1 MDNQNN
7 SGKPSGSKGS
17 SRPSG
22 NGRGGYKGS
31 YRGGKASGHGRPGG
45 SGFSKQN
52 GKPGFRD
59 GKRSSG
65 NRTGQGHGK
74 PRSGGFR
81 RDGDRRQPG
90 DAERRP
96 QGQGYRG
103 KGASDRTE
111 GGYKGS
117 YRGGDRNRKP
127 GGKFSGSGKS
137 RGGFKR
143 DGQAEK
149 GFSRDADR
157 GRNPGFQNRERVN
170 GAAEACSGERKS
182 TGFRGFENTHNP
194 AGTKSLGY
202 RAGQGRQNNK
212 AKRFTKATP
221 ARILSLEVLDY
232 VREQGCYL
240 SEAIDKFVTY
250 SDKPAVERSFAR
262 VLATEVVSHKGSLD
276 QLIDSVVDNPQDIQP
291 EVRDALR
298 MSFCE
303 LFYLGKPDHV
313 VADQG
318 VELVRS
324 VAPQASGLAN
334 FALHRAIELKE
345 TFPFGDPDQDVKA
358 AALREGFPVWLA
370 ERLTADLGNQ
380 ESLRFMQRSNNPA
393 PLFFMLN
400 LARVDGPK
408 TLSALVERH
417 VKVVP
422 VSKMVDLPCAI
433 PAFGFAERKAVT
445 DELASRLL
453 SEGSLV
459 ITDVAAQCA
468 AALAMP
474 EQKPER
480 FLEIGAGRGTK
491 TIMLQNVA
499 LSRFGEQVTLDT
511 LDMDPVRTREREK
524 HLADAS
530 IKQDQVFVKDAT
542 NLSSLAEGA
551 YDAVLVDAPCSGIGT
566 LRRHPDIR
574 WRMSEQDVSSLA
586 QVGGKMLVQASHLV
600 KPGGQLTFATCTV
613 LKEEN
618 QDVIDSFLASEAGSC
633 FKMVRTVSSDA
644 LYREK
649 VTGPIYDSHFVCVL
663 KREG

>member
-1 MDNQNN
+1 MDNEN
-7 SGKPSGSKGS
+7 SAGKPRTHKGS

-22 NGRGGYKGS
+22 NGKGGYKGGKPAS
-31 YRGGKASGHGRPGG
+31 QGRGGSR
-45 SGFSKQN
+45 GFSKQG

-59 GKRSSG
+59 GKRAG
-65 NRTGQGHGK
+65 GKRYGQGSGK
-74 PRSGGFR
+74 PRS
-81 RDGDRRQPG
+81 DGYRHDDDRRSSG
-90 DAERRP
+90 NAGRGAEDR
-96 QGQGYRG
+96 GYRS
-103 KGASDRTE
+103 KPASDRTE

-117 YRGGDRNRKP
+117 YRGGDRNRRP
-127 GGKFSGSGKS
+127 SGKFNGHGKP
-137 RGGFKR
+137 RDGFKR
-143 DGQAEK
+143 NRNEGD
-149 GFSRDADR
+149 GFSRK
-157 GRNPGFQNRERVN
+157 GGKPGFKSRSQFN
-170 GAAEACSGERKS
+170 GKSDNGSEQRKS
-182 TGFRGFENTHNP
+182 SGFRGFENTRNP
-194 AGTKSLGY
+194 GGTKSLGY
-202 RAGQGRQNNK
+202 RAGQGKPKGQ

-221 ARILSLEVLDY
+221 ARLLSLEVLTY

-262 VLATEVVSHKGSLD
+262 VLATEVVSRKGSLD
-276 QLIDSVVDNPQDIQP
+276 QLIDSVLDNPQDIQP
-291 EVRDALR
+291 DVRDALR

-313 VADQG
+313 IADQG

-345 TFPFGDPDQDVKA
+345 TFPFGDPSEDVKA
-358 AALREGFPVWLA
+358 AAMQEGFPVWLA
-370 ERLTADLGNQ
+370 ERLSADLGSQ
-380 ESLRFMQRSNNPA
+380 ESLRFMQRSNKPA

-408 TLSALVERH
+408 TLSSLVERH

-445 DELASRLL
+445 DELVSRLL

-499 LSRFGEQVTLDT
+499 LNRFGEQVTLDT
-511 LDMDPVRTREREK
+511 LDMDPQRTREREK
-524 HLADAS
+524 HLEEAA

-542 NLSSLAEGA
+542 NLSSLPADS

-574 WRMSEQDVSSLA
+574 WRMNEHDVSSLA
-586 QVGGKMLVQASHLV
+586 EVGSKMLAQAARLV
-600 KPGGQLTFATCTV
+600 SKGGQLTFATCTV

-618 QDVIDSFLASEAGSC
+618 QNVIDAFLTSDAGKE
-633 FKMVRTVSSDA
+633 FTVERTVCADA

-663 KREG
+663 RRSC

>member
-7 SGKPSGSKGS
+7 AGKSSGNKGASRPSDNGKGGYKGGYRGGKPSGQG
-17 SRPSG
+17 RSG
-22 NGRGGYKGS
+22 GRSFNKQ
-31 YRGGKASGHGRPGG
+31 GGKPS
-45 SGFSKQN
+45 
-52 GKPGFRD
+52 FRD
-59 GKRSSG
+59 GKRGSS
-65 NRTGQGHGK
+65 RPGQGSGK
-74 PRSGGFR
+74 PRNGGFR
-81 RDGDRRQPG
+81 RNDDRRQAG
-90 DAERRP
+90 SEERGP

-117 YRGGDRNRKP
+117 YRGGDRNRRP
-127 GGKFSGSGKS
+127 NGKFSGSGKP

-143 DGQAEK
+143 DGQGGK
-149 GFSRDADR
+149 SYSRGGNR
-157 GRNPGFQNRERVN
+157 GGKPGFQNRERVSN
-170 GAAEACSGERKS
+170 AAEAGSEERKS

-202 RAGQGRQNNK
+202 RAGQGKKNGQ
-212 AKRFTKATP
+212 AMRFTKATP
-221 ARILSLEVLDY
+221 ARILSLEVLSY

-262 VLATEVVSHKGSLD
+262 VLATEVVSRKGSLD

-345 TFPFGDPDQDVKA
+345 TFPFGDPAEDVKA
-358 AALREGFPVWLA
+358 AALQEGFPVWLA
-370 ERLTADLGNQ
+370 QRLANDLGNE
-380 ESLRFMQRSNNPA
+380 ESLRFMQRSNKAA

-408 TLSALVERH
+408 TLSSLVERH

-445 DELASRLL
+445 DELVSRLL
-453 SEGSLV
+453 TEGSLV

-474 EQKPER
+474 EQKPAR

-542 NLSSLAEGA
+542 NLSSLPEGA

-586 QVGGKMLVQASHLV
+586 QVGGKMLAQAARLV

-618 QDVIDSFLASEAGSC
+618 QNVIDAFLTSEAGAS
-633 FKMVRTVSSDA
+633 FKMVQTVSSDA
-644 LYREK
+644 LFREK

-663 KREG
+663 KRAE

>member
-7 SGKPSGSKGS
+7 AGKPSGNKGA

-22 NGRGGYKGS
+22 NGKGGFKGG
-31 YRGGKASGHGRPGG
+31 YRGGKPSGQGRSGG
-45 SGFSKQN
+45 RNFNKQG

-59 GKRSSG
+59 GKRG
-65 NRTGQGHGK
+65 GGRPGQGSGK
-74 PRSGGFR
+74 PRNGGFHR
-81 RDGDRRQPG
+81 NDDKRQAG
-90 DAERRP
+90 SEERRP

-103 KGASDRTE
+103 KDASDRTE

-117 YRGGDRNRKP
+117 YRGGDRNRRP
-127 GGKFSGSGKS
+127 NGKFSGSGKP
-137 RGGFKR
+137 RGGFRR
-143 DGQAEK
+143 DGQGGK
-149 GFSRDADR
+149 GFSRSGGR
-157 GRNPGFQNRERVN
+157 GEKPGFQNRERVSN
-170 GAAEACSGERKS
+170 AAEAGSEERKS

-202 RAGQGRQNNK
+202 RAGQGRKNGQ

-221 ARILSLEVLDY
+221 ARILSLEVLSC

-262 VLATEVVSHKGSLD
+262 VLATEVVSRKGSLD

-291 EVRDALR
+291 DVRDALR

-303 LFYLGKPDHV
+303 LLYLGKPDHV

-345 TFPFGDPDQDVKA
+345 TFPFGDPAEDVKA
-358 AALREGFPVWLA
+358 AALQEGFPVWLA
-370 ERLTADLGNQ
+370 QRLAEDLGNP
-380 ESLRFMQRSNNPA
+380 EYLRFMQRSNNPA

-445 DELASRLL
+445 DELVSRLL
-453 SEGSLV
+453 TEGSLV

-542 NLSSLAEGA
+542 NLSSLPEGA

-586 QVGGKMLVQASHLV
+586 EVGGKMLAQAARLV

-618 QDVIDSFLASEAGSC
+618 QDVIEAFLGSEAGAS

-663 KREG
+663 KRAE